1 MSSLTIGQMAKL
13 CGVGVETIRFYEREG
28 LVPQPERPVVG
39 FRRYPPDTAKRII
52 FIQRSKA
59 LGFSLREIEELLSLR
74 VGSARSCN
82 QVRKHAEAKIA
93 DIERK
98 IEALGAM
105 RQVLEKLVATCRSR
119 SATGE
124 CPIIEALE
132 EGIRIPPTAIK
143 SGVNRKGA
151 RK

>member
-1 MSSLTIGQMAKL
+1 MASLTIGQVAEA

-28 LVPQPERPVVG
+28 LVPQPARPGVG

-59 LGFSLREIEELLSLR
+59 LGFSLREIRDLLSLR
-74 VGSARSCN
+74 VDSARSCN

-93 DIERK
+93 DIEGK
-98 IEALGAM
+98 IETLGEM
-105 RQVLEKLVATCRSR
+105 RHALEKLVTACGSR

-132 EGIRIPPTAIK
+132 EGNRTPPAAIK
-143 SGVNRKGA
+143 SAMNGKGTRK
-151 RK
+151 